1 MQEDAGHADMIKA
14 TDAERWRSRDLAV
27 LWHPCTQM
35 REHPDILPL
44 VPIASGDGAW
54 LVGHD
59 GRRYLD
65 AVASWWTN
73 LFGHAEPRI
82 GAAIAAQAR
91 SLEQVIL
98 AGFSHAPAVEL
109 AERLLAIAP
118 REHVRAPLAK
128 VFYADN
134 GSAGVEVALKMAF
147 HWFRNRGEV
156 RRTKFVALE
165 NGYHGETLGA
175 LAVGDVPLYRRVYAP
190 LLAECLFAPSPD
202 AYLGEPGESPQQ
214 CARRAADALGRLLEA
229 HAGEI
234 CAMILEPRVQCAG
247 GMRMHDPLYLRLAR
261 ELCDAHGVLMIADE
275 IAVGFGRTGTLFACE
290 QAPADARA
298 GGPGGVQPDLMCVS
312 KGLTGGFLPLAAVL
326 ATQSIYDGF
335 LDDSRERAFLHSHS
349 YTGNPLACAAA
360 LAALSIFDSDDV
372 LARNR
377 GTAARMAELAA
388 PLAGHAHMAD
398 LRQAGMIVAFELARG
413 GDRRTPFDPALRVG
427 LRAYRAALE
436 RGVVLRPLGD
446 ILYWMPPYCVDEE
459 QLQLLARVTREAID
473 EATACA

>member
-1 MQEDAGHADMIKA
+1 MSSMIKA
-14 TDAERWRSRDLAV
+14 TDAEGWRERDLAV

-35 REHPDILPL
+35 REHPDVLPL
-44 VPIASGDGAW
+44 VPVAGGDGAW
-54 LVGHD
+54 LLGRD

-65 AVASWWTN
+65 AVSSWWTN

-82 GAAIAAQAR
+82 GAAIATQAGT
-91 SLEQVIL
+91 LEQVIL

-109 AERLLAIAP
+109 AEKLLAIAP
-118 REHVRAPLAK
+118 REPGRAPLAK

-147 HWFRNRGEV
+147 HWFRNRGEE
-156 RRTKFVALE
+156 RRTKFVALA

-202 AYLGEPGESPQQ
+202 NFLAEPGESPED
-214 CARRAADALGRLLEA
+214 CARRAADALDALLRA
-229 HAGEI
+229 HAGEV
-234 CAMILEPRVQCAG
+234 CAFILEPLVQCAG
-247 GMRMHDPLYLRLAR
+247 GMRMHHPLYLRLAR
-261 ELCDAHGVLMIADE
+261 DLCDAHGVMMIADE

-290 QAPADARA
+290 QAP
-298 GGPGGVQPDLMCVS
+298 GGIQPDLLCLS

-360 LAALSIFDSDDV
+360 LASLAIFDSDDV

-377 GTAARMAELAA
+377 TTAARMAALAA
-388 PLAGHAHMAD
+388 PLAAHRHVAE
-398 LRQAGMIVAFELARG
+398 LRQAGMIVAFELCRDGNRAA
-413 GDRRTPFDPALRVG
+413 PFDPALRIG

-446 ILYWMPPYCVDEE
+446 ILYWMPPYCVDET
-459 QLQLLARVTREAID
+459 QLQLLAAVTAEVIE

>member
-1 MQEDAGHADMIKA
+1 MLSMIKA
-14 TDAERWRSRDLAV
+14 TDAEGWRERDLAV

-35 REHPDILPL
+35 REHPDVLPL
-44 VPIASGDGAW
+44 VPIAGGDGAW
-54 LVGHD
+54 LLGRD

-65 AVASWWTN
+65 AVSSWWTN

-82 GAAIAAQAR
+82 GAAIATQAGT
-91 SLEQVIL
+91 LEQVIL

-109 AERLLAIAP
+109 AEKLLAIAP
-118 REHVRAPLAK
+118 REPGRAPLAK

-147 HWFRNRGEV
+147 HWFRNRGEE
-156 RRTKFVALE
+156 RRTKFVALA

-202 AYLGEPGESPQQ
+202 NFLAELGESPED
-214 CARRAADALGRLLEA
+214 CARRAADALDALLRA
-229 HAGEI
+229 HAGEV
-234 CAMILEPRVQCAG
+234 CAFILEPLVQCAG
-247 GMRMHDPLYLRLAR
+247 GMRMHHPLYLRLAR
-261 ELCDAHGVLMIADE
+261 DLCDAHGVMMIADE

-290 QAPADARA
+290 QAP
-298 GGPGGVQPDLMCVS
+298 GGIQPDLLCLS

-360 LAALSIFDSDDV
+360 LASLAIFDSDDV

-377 GTAARMAELAA
+377 TTAARMAELAA
-388 PLAGHAHMAD
+388 PLAAHRHVAE
-398 LRQAGMIVAFELARG
+398 LRQAGMIVAFELCRDGNRAA
-413 GDRRTPFDPALRVG
+413 PFDPALRIG

-446 ILYWMPPYCVDEE
+446 ILYWMPPYCVDET
-459 QLQLLARVTREAID
+459 QLQLLAAVTAEVIE